1 MRSYFKPFVD
11 KCLFIKGKFCPKKS
25 QVPDVTLCIQ
35 TPHTYSKLL
44 KFLSISGQG
53 VIQEFAGEAVKH
65 ELGISN
71 NRAEVF
77 GSLCMPKVSPIGRL
91 NALKITKNKL
101 LNLYLLSDTLLDI

>member
-1 MRSYFKPFVD
+1 MYPN
-11 KCLFIKGKFCPKKS
+11 
-25 QVPDVTLCIQ
+25 T
-35 TPHTYSKLL
+35 TYGKLL

-53 VIQEFAGEAVKH
+53 VIQEFAVEAVKH

-77 GSLCMPKVSPIGRL
+77 GSLCMPKVSPIRRL
-91 NALKITKNKL
+91 NAVKITKNKL